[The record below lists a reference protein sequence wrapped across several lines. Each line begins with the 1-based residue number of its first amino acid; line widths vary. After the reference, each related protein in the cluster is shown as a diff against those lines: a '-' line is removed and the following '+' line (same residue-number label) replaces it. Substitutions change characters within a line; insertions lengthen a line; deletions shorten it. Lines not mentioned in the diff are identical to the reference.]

1 MAKINE
7 KFFYVG
13 KLKKG
18 HYYSIPPKEAKLV
31 LSDAVQANLGRVFYK
46 LQTSR
51 KTLVSAQY
59 NGKSPGNNPKDQ
71 GAIDLA
77 IFSVPIEEREE
88 ARNLIAQE
96 ILPLLEAWIADIEQK
111 DEYWRRF
118 DHNIVFR
125 ALKGKV
131 IIEEDQRNWL
141 I

>member
-7 KFFYVG
+7 KYFYVG

-18 HYYSIPPKEAKLV
+18 YCYPIPPKDAKLV

-59 NGKSPGNNPKDQ
+59 NGKCPANNPKDQ
-71 GAIDLA
+71 DAIDLA

-88 ARNLIAQE
+88 ARNIIAQE
-96 ILPLLEAWIADIEQK
+96 ILPLLEAWIENIRQK
-111 DEYWRRF
+111 DEQWRRF
-118 DHNIVFR
+118 DHNIIIR
-125 ALKGKV
+125 AIKGKV
-131 IIEEDQRNWL
+131 VIEEDQWNWL